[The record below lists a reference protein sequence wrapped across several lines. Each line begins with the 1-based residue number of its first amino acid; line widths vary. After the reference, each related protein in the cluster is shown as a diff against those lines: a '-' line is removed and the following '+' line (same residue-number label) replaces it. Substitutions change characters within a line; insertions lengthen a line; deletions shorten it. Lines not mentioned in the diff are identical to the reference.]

1 MYSTLYSQL
10 FILII
15 IVIALF
21 LNRAFSSPNT
31 VRGLTVLPYPKIDP
45 VIFEIGPLQ
54 LRWYSLM
61 YIIGLM
67 ACYYFFKFAARKGTL
82 KLNDQEIE
90 SVMLYGLIGM
100 ILGARLTYVFVY
112 NFDHYIQNPSEI
124 LATWKG
130 GLSAHGAMIGI
141 AAGVFVFCRRFN
153 KSFFNITDHMV
164 AIAPVGLGF
173 GRIGNFINGELW
185 GRVTD
190 APIGMIFPDG
200 GPFPRHP
207 SQLYESLFEG
217 WILLAIM
224 MLFYRKQPRT
234 GILSGFFLIFYGT
247 FRFFIEFF
255 REPDSQ
261 LGEVLGPFSMGQV
274 LCGLMWAI
282 GALIITITA
291 NARESKTA

>member
-1 MYSTLYSQL
+1 M
-10 FILII
+10 
-15 IVIALF
+15 
-21 LNRAFSSPNT
+21 
-31 VRGLTVLPYPKIDP
+31 LPYPQIDP
-45 VIFEIGPLQ
+45 VIVNLGPIQ

-61 YIIGLM
+61 YVIGLM
-67 ACYYFFKFAARKGTL
+67 AVYYFFRYASRKGTL
-82 KLNDQEIE
+82 KLNEPEIE
-90 SVMLYGLIGM
+90 TVMLYGLIGM

-112 NFDHYIQNPSEI
+112 NFDHYIQHPEEI

-130 GLSAHGAMIGI
+130 GLSFHGAITGI
-141 AAGVFVFCRRFN
+141 AVSMLIFAKRYH
-153 KSFFNITDHMV
+153 KSFLNITDHMV
-164 AIAPVGLGF
+164 TMAPVGLGF

-190 APIGMIFPDG
+190 APIGMIFPDA

-224 MLFYRKQPRT
+224 WLFYRKQPRT
-234 GILSGFFLIFYGT
+234 GVISAFFLIFYGT

-261 LGEVLGPFSMGQV
+261 LGTILGPFSMGQV
-274 LCGLMWAI
+274 LCGIMWLC
-282 GALIITITA
+282 GALILTFAVNTQDA
-291 NARESKTA
+291 KTGSQQ

>member
-1 MYSTLYSQL
+1 M
-10 FILII
+10 
-15 IVIALF
+15 
-21 LNRAFSSPNT
+21 LNFPQ
-31 VRGLTVLPYPKIDP
+31 IDP
-45 VIFEIGPLQ
+45 VIFSIGPLQ

-61 YIIGLM
+61 YVIGLM
-67 ACYYFFKFAARKGTL
+67 AVYYFFRSASRKGTL
-82 KLNDQEIE
+82 KLDQQQIE
-90 SVMLYGLIGM
+90 GVMLYGLIGM

-112 NFDHYIQNPSEI
+112 NFDHYISHPSEI

-130 GLSAHGAMIGI
+130 GLSFHGAITGI
-141 AAGVFVFCRRFN
+141 ALATLLYCKQN
-153 KSFFNITDHMV
+153 KKSFFNVMDHMV
-164 AIAPVGLGF
+164 TVAPIGLGF

-200 GPFPRHP
+200 GPLPRHP

-224 MLFYRKQPRT
+224 FFILKLKPRP
-234 GILSGFFLIFYGT
+234 GVLSAFFLIFYAT

-261 LGEVLGPFSMGQV
+261 LGTVLGPFSMGQL
-274 LCGLMWAI
+274 LCAIMWAT
-282 GALIITITA
+282 GAFILTWGMNQPNDDAA
-291 NARESKTA
+291 NV